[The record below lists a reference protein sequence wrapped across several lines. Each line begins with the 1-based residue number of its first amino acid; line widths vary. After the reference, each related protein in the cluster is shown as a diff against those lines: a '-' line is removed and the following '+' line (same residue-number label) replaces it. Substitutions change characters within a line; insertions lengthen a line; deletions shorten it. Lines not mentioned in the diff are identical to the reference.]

1 MEGFVYFGFILFL
14 GVFIFILSKNI
25 KEWHKN
31 NNSPRLTVNAMIVA
45 KRRSSHHHHN
55 GGTTHSYHVTFQ
67 FESGDR
73 LEMRVPRGEFGVLVE
88 GDRGNLT
95 LQGTRYISFE
105 RIY

>member
-1 MEGFVYFGFILFL
+1 MYDVILAIPFILLFVVIGL
-14 GVFIFILSKNI
+14 VLFKLISQWN
-25 KEWHKN
+25 KN
-31 NNSPRLTVNAMIVA
+31 NHAPRLTVAATVVA
-45 KRRSSHHHHN
+45 KRSH
-55 GGTTHSYHVTFQ
+55 TTHSDDSSHTRYYATFQ

-73 LEMRVPRGEFGVLVE
+73 LEMRVPRGEFGVLVD

>member
-31 NNSPRLTVNAMIVA
+31 NNSPRLTVNALIVA
-45 KRRSSHHHHN
+45 KRRATHHHRN
-55 GGTTHSYHVTFQ
+55 GTTHSYHVTFQ